1 MGAMKMMSVV
11 CRMRR
16 PDRLSQDHHLPAT
29 WASWVLW
36 HALGGAFN
44 KTKFR
49 ALAAGC
55 SSFH

>member
-1 MGAMKMMSVV
+1 MGTIKLMFIV

-16 PDRLSQDHHLPAT
+16 PDRLLQDHHFSAT
-29 WASWVLW
+29 WTSWVLW

-49 ALAAGC
+49 ALAAG
-55 SSFH
+55 